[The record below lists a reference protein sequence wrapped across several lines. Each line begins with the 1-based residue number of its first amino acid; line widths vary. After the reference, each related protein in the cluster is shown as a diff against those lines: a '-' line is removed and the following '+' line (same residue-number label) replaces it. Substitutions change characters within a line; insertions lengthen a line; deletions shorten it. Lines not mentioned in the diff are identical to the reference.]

1 MNRSYYKKML
11 IVLSLMLAAFM
22 YSTSTTFAYWT
33 SGINGSNNSSTSL
46 VTIGEWED
54 EEEELPTGTVVL
66 EDPEEDVEIPQDTYV
81 SYDGGLYI
89 VTANNFNPSQQGD
102 VGQANNNWAWLPT
115 ALEWDPNAAYK
126 ITNTVVTYNGNYY
139 ILNYY
144 ASQKNPEDNNGS
156 SGKPWTRIAPISDD
170 HFDLLP
176 GTSRPDYTSPDMNY
190 VFEYNDWKN
199 WINYQTG
206 DLVILNNV
214 LYEAI
219 ANSKGKNPSSQ
230 TQYWIE
236 YIE

>member
-22 YSTSTTFAYWT
+22 YSTATTFAYWA
-33 SGINGSNNSSTSL
+33 SGINGSNNSSINL

-54 EEEELPTGTVVL
+54 EEELPTGTVVL

-89 VTANNFNPSQQGD
+89 VTANNFNPSQQGE

-126 ITNTVVTYNGNYY
+126 IANTVVTYHGNYY

-144 ASQKNPEDNNGS
+144 ASQRNPEDNNGS

-199 WINYQTG
+199 WTNYQTG
-206 DLVILNNV
+206 DIVILNNV

>member
-22 YSTSTTFAYWT
+22 YSTSTTFAYWA
-33 SGINGSNNSSTSL
+33 SGITGSNNSSTSL

-54 EEEELPTGTVVL
+54 EEELPTGTVVL

-89 VTANNFNPSQQGD
+89 VTANNFNPSQQGE

-170 HFDLLP
+170 HFDVLP
-176 GTSRPDYTSPDMNY
+176 GTTSPDYTSPDMNY

-199 WINYQTG
+199 WTNYQTG
-206 DLVILNNV
+206 DKVILNNV

-219 ANSKGKNPSSQ
+219 ANSKGKNPSTQ